1 MAYRHKLFK
10 IYKHKY
16 KSIKDNVLE
25 PRDSG
30 MPNIF
35 PSANKF
41 FTEFFVR
48 KSKYNHFFVRD
59 KKQGDLKHHNE
70 IPIDNFKKK

>member
-48 KSKYNHFFVRD
+48 KSKYNHFFC
-59 KKQGDLKHHNE
+59 
-70 IPIDNFKKK
+70 